1 MDNTKQVDVEVYKAA
16 ENYTLNLIRSEHPEW
31 VEPDGSCK
39 RCEEYYMSLD
49 SVIVIDS

>member
-1 MDNTKQVDVEVYKAA
+1 MDNTKQVDVEVYQAA
-16 ENYTLNLIRSEHPEW
+16 ENYTLNLIRNEHPEW

-39 RCEEYYMSLD
+39 RCEQYYTSLD